1 MKTRTIGATGL
12 KVSEIG
18 VGTWQFGGGLESGV
32 GHGWGGIDDD
42 ESIRAIHAAEDLG
55 INFVDTADIYGNG
68 RSEEVLGRALK
79 GRRGRWIVATK
90 VGLVKKPGED
100 GQYEDASAEH
110 VVAGVEASLRR
121 LKTDCLDV
129 YQLHAM
135 PSDAQVA
142 DTMAALARLREQ
154 GKIRFYGI
162 SDDRLEHARTCQA
175 HGELHLVQ
183 LAFSM
188 MKAGQHELMEVCG
201 RENIGVI
208 VRSPLALGL
217 LTGRYFGGEFTFPEN
232 DQRTRWWDNDWTRS
246 VLRGLA
252 PLAELA
258 REHGCSMTQFALRYV
273 LDRSEVSTVIPGTK
287 TVAQLRDSAAASSV
301 APISPETVEHVHA
314 LITRTLESAPPRPA

>member
-1 MKTRTIGATGL
+1 VNTRTLGSTGL
-12 KVSEIG
+12 NVSEIG
-18 VGTWQFGGGLESGV
+18 VGTWQFGGGMESGV
-32 GHGWGGIDDD
+32 GHGWGGINDD
-42 ESIRAIHAAEDLG
+42 ESTRVIHVAEDLG

-79 GRRGRWIVATK
+79 GRRDRWIVATK
-90 VGLVKKPGED
+90 VGLVKKAGED

-121 LKTDCLDV
+121 LQTDCIDV

-135 PSDAQVA
+135 PTDTQVA
-142 DTMAALARLREQ
+142 DTMSALARLRDQ

-188 MKAGQHELMEVCG
+188 MKAGGHELMEVCG

-208 VRSPLALGL
+208 IRSPLGLGL
-217 LTGRYFGGEFTFPEN
+217 LTGRYFGGQFSFPEN
-232 DQRTRWWDNDWTRS
+232 DQRARWWDNDWTRF
-246 VLRGLA
+246 VLRGFA
-252 PLAELA
+252 PLADLA

-273 LDRSEVSTVIPGTK
+273 LDRAEVSTVIPGMK
-287 TVAQLRDSAAASSV
+287 TVAQLRDSVAASSL
-301 APISPETVEHVHA
+301 APIHPEAVERVHA
-314 LITRTLESAPPRPA
+314 IITRTLETAPPRPA